1 MDPARFSDMNREAT
15 LRDYY
20 QAMLDALGPSR
31 WWPGQSPF
39 EIALGAILTQNT
51 AWTNVEKAM
60 HALRESGLLDP
71 RALARLTDEELA
83 TFIRPAGAYRVKAAR
98 VRNFLHF
105 LHRTCDLDMD
115 GLRGETVETLRP
127 ALLEVSGI
135 GPETADS
142 ILLYA
147 LGLPSFVVDAY
158 TRRIMNRHGLVPED
172 IAYGELREF
181 FMDVLP
187 PDPALYNE
195 YHALIVRTGKNWCAK
210 RQGKCASCPL
220 AAFLEEFSPLTCTG
234 KSIIPHP

>member
-1 MDPARFSDMNREAT
+1 MDPARFSDMNREAV
-15 LRDYY
+15 LLDYY
-20 QAMLDALGPSR
+20 RAMRAELGPSR
-31 WWPGQSPF
+31 WWPGDTPF

-51 AWTNVEKAM
+51 AWANVEKAM
-60 HALRESGLLDP
+60 HNLRESGLLEP
-71 RALARLTDEELA
+71 RALARLTDGELA
-83 TFIRPAGAYRVKAAR
+83 MLIRPAGAFRVKAAR
-98 VRNFLHF
+98 VRNFLNF
-105 LHRTCDLDMD
+105 LHEKCDLDMD
-115 GLRGETVETLRP
+115 GLRGETVEGLRP

-158 TRRIMNRHGLVPED
+158 TRRILGRHGLIPED
-172 IAYGELREF
+172 IGYGELRDF

-187 PDPALYNE
+187 PDTALYNE

-210 RQGKCASCPL
+210 KAGKCASCPL
-220 AAFLEEFSPLTCTG
+220 AVFLEEFSPLTCVG

>member
-1 MDPARFSDMNREAT
+1 MDFARLQGMNREA
-15 LRDYY
+15 LLFEYY
-20 QAMLDALGPSR
+20 HAMLAVLGTSA
-31 WWPGQSPF
+31 WWPGETPF

-51 AWTNVEKAM
+51 AWANVEKAM
-60 HALRESGLLDP
+60 HNLREFGLIDP
-71 RALARLTDEELA
+71 VSLSRLNDAELA
-83 TFIRPAGAYRVKAAR
+83 DLIRPAGAFRVKAVR

-105 LHRTCDLDMD
+105 LREACGLDMD
-115 GLRGETVETLRP
+115 RLRTETVEKLRP

-158 TRRIMNRHGLVPED
+158 TRRILSRHGLVPED
-172 IAYGELREF
+172 IGYDELRDF

-187 PDPALYNE
+187 ADPVLYNE
-195 YHALIVRTGKNWCAK
+195 YHALIVRTGKGWCAK
-210 RQGKCASCPL
+210 REGKCPQCPL
-220 AAFLEEFSPLTCTG
+220 CAFLDGSSPLTCVG